1 MLPAVDIDTDI
12 SEISEI
18 MDEEPISPVRS
29 RTPESKSKKHV
40 QIVSP
45 RGTPNKTPG
54 RSPNKAHYEVVYHE
68 VGILYRCNNHLNL
81 CISTEGKRSLLSWI
95 LISLKLF

>member
-12 SEISEI
+12 SEMSEI
-18 MDEEPISPVRS
+18 FQEEAEQKERVTSPERK
-29 RTPESKSKKHV
+29 PKKHV

-54 RSPNKAHYEVVYHE
+54 RSPSKAHYEVIYHE
-68 VGILYRCNNHLNL
+68 VQKTFCLNEDL
-81 CISTEGKRSLLSWI
+81 TDHSKYE
-95 LISLKLF
+95 